1 MSFVYSEDNDMNTLP
16 KNTIIALALA
26 VLLGAWMWWTTGVF
40 AIPFT
45 DTDASDTG
53 VATTTVPTDL

>member
-1 MSFVYSEDNDMNTLP
+1 MNTLP
-16 KNTIIALALA
+16 NNTIIALVVAL
-26 VLLGAWMWWTTGVF
+26 VLGAWMWWTTGVF

-45 DTDASDTG
+45 DADVSDAG